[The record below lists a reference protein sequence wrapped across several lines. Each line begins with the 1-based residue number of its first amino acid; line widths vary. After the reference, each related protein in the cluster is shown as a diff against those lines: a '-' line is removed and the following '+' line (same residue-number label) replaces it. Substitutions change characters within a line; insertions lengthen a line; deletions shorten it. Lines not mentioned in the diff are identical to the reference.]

1 MLFPKRTKYR
11 KMHRRDSYRKEH
23 RVNTLTHGDFGI
35 KSLRS
40 CRLTA
45 KQLEATRKTMVKKM
59 KRMGRI
65 LLRVFPDV
73 AITSKPAEVRMG
85 KGKGSLDHW
94 CSNINSGRI
103 LFEFQGISRAIAYEA
118 AKNGVR
124 KLPMQTKFV
133 NLEKSKK

>member
-1 MLFPKRTKYR
+1 MLFPKKTKYKKMYR
-11 KMHRRDSYRKEH
+11 KDSYKKEF
-23 RVNTLTHGDFGI
+23 RVNCLVHGDFGI

-45 KQLEATRKTMVKKM
+45 KQLESTRKTMLKKM
-59 KRMGRI
+59 KKMGRI

-85 KGKGSLDHW
+85 KGKGLLDYW

-103 LFEFQGISRAIAYEA
+103 LFEF
-118 AKNGVR
+118 
-124 KLPMQTKFV
+124 
-133 NLEKSKK
+133 